1 MRVLVCG
8 GRNYMDAWRVNKT
21 LRGLHEGENPITIIM
36 QGGATGADAHARAW
50 ADCFTKSITFAAYW
64 RSHGKAAGPIRNQ
77 RMLDE
82 GKPDLVVA
90 FPGGK
95 GTADM
100 VRRARKAGVEVIDAA
115 LAEKETDG

>member
-8 GRNYMDAWRVNKT
+8 GRDFADETAVINYLFRVDDDRK
-21 LRGLHEGENPITIIM
+21 ITAIIH
-36 QGGATGADAHARAW
+36 GGASGADELAGKTAQLLSVPCTIFRA
-50 ADCFTKSITFAAYW
+50 SW
-64 RSHGKAAGPIRNQ
+64 RKHGKAAGPIRNQ
-77 RMLDE
+77 KMIDE

-100 VRRARKAGVEVIDAA
+100 VRRANAVGIDVQEVQS
-115 LAEKETDG
+115 